1 MSANIGIGASATAY
15 PGNGI
20 SGALGS
26 FSAMGGT
33 NSLVSVDALQEFRIQ
48 TSTYAPEFGRTPGGQ
63 ISIVTRSGTNQF
75 HGTVF
80 DYFRNDKLDAND
92 WFANANGLA
101 KPQERQNDFG
111 GTFSGPIFKERTFFF
126 FSYEGLRLRL
136 PQVQQTTVPDM
147 AARQSASSDL
157 QPYLNAFPVPNGTD
171 DPATGMAEFNASFA
185 NRSSLDAYSLRI
197 DHDLAHNITLFGR
210 YNYSPSDLVT
220 RGNGGA
226 LSIQSPTE
234 ITTQTMT
241 VGSASQPT
249 PHTANDVRFNYSHV
263 SAGGHAYLDSFGG
276 AVPLSSLPFPPEFNE
291 ENGLLLFDILNLQG
305 PYLEFGQAV
314 RNVQKQI
321 NLVDSFS
328 VQKGTHAM
336 KFGVDYR
343 RLSPDFDPLE
353 YEQAVLFRTVA
364 AAQTGTVFRSFIVAN
379 SQATL
384 LFRNLG
390 LYAQDTWRLLPRLT
404 VTYGLRWDLD
414 FAPESRGGPN
424 LPAVTGFNLNDF
436 SQLAMAPDGTPPY
449 DTPYGNVAPRIGL
462 AYQLRQ
468 NQNWETVVR
477 GGFGLFYDLASSEV
491 GNQIGTNHYP
501 FGALAVHSGGTFP
514 LDPATA
520 APPEVVPPGPASS
533 TTLYAFDPHLKLPY
547 TLQWNV
553 AMEQGLGTGQAL
565 SMSYVGAQGRRLL
578 FTANVSSAGPN
589 FARAQFVSNG
599 GTSDYNA
606 LQIQFQ
612 RRLSAGLQ
620 ALASYTWAHSID
632 TGSAGSTAVLSNA
645 FVPASAAGSNRASS
659 DFDVRHA
666 FTAGVT
672 YDLPFPKSKPIA
684 RVLLGGWSVENM
696 VLVRSSLPV
705 DLSDVTFS
713 QFNDGFLAN
722 IRPDL
727 VPGQPLYLT
736 GPEYPGGKAFNPAAF
751 ADPPVD
757 PDTGNPARQGT
768 APRNL
773 LRGFAAAQWDLGVH
787 RDFLLREPIHLQ
799 FRAELFNVLNH
810 PNFGPPSGAF
820 GAGGFGLSS
829 QMLGAS
835 LDSGNLG
842 GGSLSSLYQIGGP
855 RSVQLALKLSF

>member
-1 MSANIGIGASATAY
+1 MLPNSA
-15 PGNGI
+15 
-20 SGALGS
+20 
-26 FSAMGGT
+26 
-33 NSLVSVDALQEFRIQ
+33 ER
-48 TSTYAPEFGRTPGGQ
+48 PGGQ

-75 HGTVF
+75 HGTAF

-111 GTFSGPIFKERTFFF
+111 GTFSGPILKERTFFF

-136 PQVQQTTVPDM
+136 PQVLETTVPDL
-147 AARQSASSDL
+147 AARESASPDL

-171 DPATGMAEFNASFA
+171 DPATGIAQFNASYS

-197 DHDLAHNITLFGR
+197 DHNLAHNITLFGR
-210 YNYSPSDLVT
+210 YNYSPSDLVN

-241 VGSASQPT
+241 AGTTWQPT
-249 PHTANDVRFNYSHV
+249 PHTANDLRFNYSHV
-263 SAGGHAYLDSFGG
+263 SAGGRAYLDSFGG
-276 AVPLSSLPFPPEFNE
+276 AVPLTSLPFPPGFNE

-353 YEQAVLFRTVA
+353 YEQAVLFRNVA
-364 AAQTGTVFRSFIVAN
+364 AAQTGTVFRSIIVAN

-404 VTYGLRWDLD
+404 LTYGLRWDLD
-414 FAPESRGGPN
+414 FTPESKGGPN

-436 SQLAMAPDGTPPY
+436 SQLTMAPDGTAPY
-449 DTPYGNVAPRIGL
+449 DTTYGNVAPRIGL

-520 APPEVVPPGPASS
+520 APPEVVPPGPGSS
-533 TTLYAFDPHLKLPY
+533 TTLYTFDPNLKLPY
-547 TLQWNV
+547 TLEWNV
-553 AMEQGLGTGQAL
+553 ALEQGLGRSQAL

-578 FTANVSSAGPN
+578 FTANVSAAGPN

-632 TGSAGSTAVLSNA
+632 TGSAGSAAVLSNA
-645 FVPASAAGSNRASS
+645 FVPPNAAGSNRASS
-659 DFDVRHA
+659 DFDARHGLNGRRDLRLA
-666 FTAGVT
+666 ISEVQTHCARPTRRLVGRKHSAGALLLACRPERRDLLTVQRRLSRQRPPRPGSRTTA
-672 YDLPFPKSKPIA
+672 LSHRA
-684 RVLLGGWSVENM
+684 
-696 VLVRSSLPV
+696 PV
-705 DLSDVTFS
+705 S
-713 QFNDGFLAN
+713 
-722 IRPDL
+722 R
-727 VPGQPLYLT
+727 
-736 GPEYPGGKAFNPAAF
+736 
-751 ADPPVD
+751 
-757 PDTGNPARQGT
+757 RQG
-768 APRNL
+768 
-773 LRGFAAAQWDLGVH
+773 
-787 RDFLLREPIHLQ
+787 LQ
-799 FRAELFNVLNH
+799 SRCLCR
-810 PNFGPPSGAF
+810 S
-820 GAGGFGLSS
+820 AG
-829 QMLGAS
+829 
-835 LDSGNLG
+835 
-842 GGSLSSLYQIGGP
+842 
-855 RSVQLALKLSF
+855 RS